1 MLYPCF
7 NFLLWQPYLKSEV
20 KKWSSDVWAMLS
32 TQYLLT
38 CDKKHNGHEVCGAAH
53 VSLWKS
59 ENNMG
64 SSCEFAFCPLFV
76 SARSRAGVLTMIR
89 LIKYLVYCAQRWG
102 GSFPLILV
110 INGEGSLIYTFY
122 LHYTHVAP
130 KFVMDPTRKLYLVCW
145 FLKKITA
152 HTKSIHQFHFNQVT
166 DYKNLFTKQYLVV
179 TQRLNGLF
187 IVQCYKNISPF
198 PTCFSIFL

>member
-7 NFLLWQPYLKSEV
+7 NFLLWQPYLKYEV

-32 TQYLLT
+32 IQYLLT

-145 FLKKITA
+145 FLKITA
-152 HTKSIHQFHFNQVT
+152 HTKSIHQFQPS
-166 DYKNLFTKQYLVV
+166 Y
-179 TQRLNGLF
+179 RL
-187 IVQCYKNISPF
+187 
-198 PTCFSIFL
+198 

>member
-145 FLKKITA
+145 FLKKLQLTQNRY
-152 HTKSIHQFHFNQVT
+152 TNFNQVT

-187 IVQCYKNISPF
+187 IVQCYKIISPF
-198 PTCFSIFL
+198 PTSFSIFL

>member
-7 NFLLWQPYLKSEV
+7 DYLLWQPYLKSEV

-130 KFVMDPTRKLYLVCW
+130 KFVRDPTRKLYLVCW
-145 FLKKITA
+145 FLKKLQLTQNRY
-152 HTKSIHQFHFNQVT
+152 TNFNQVT

-187 IVQCYKNISPF
+187 IVQCYKIISPF
-198 PTCFSIFL
+198 PTSFSIFL